1 MKKRSRRNPQGSP
14 DEQVAGE
21 FCAAIRA
28 LGDYAHLTVR
38 LQRGLLYV
46 YADDP
51 EDAVARFHPLGDGTY
66 GLSFHHH
73 SGRWEPMP
81 FSGDLSHI
89 TTVLVQVL
97 GAYLARWENA
107 PGTSGSHH

>member
-1 MKKRSRRNPQGSP
+1 MKQRSSRRAHISP
-14 DEQVAGE
+14 NDHAAEE
-21 FCAAIRA
+21 LSAAIKT
-28 LGDYAHLTVR
+28 LGDYAHVTVR
-38 LQRGLLYV
+38 SQRGLLYL

-51 EDAVARFHPLGDGTY
+51 EERVARLHPLSDATY

-81 FSGDLSHI
+81 FSGDLAHMA
-89 TTVLVQVL
+89 TVVVQTL

-107 PGTSGSHH
+107 PWNSGSHD

>member
-1 MKKRSRRNPQGSP
+1 MKKPSPRNPQGSTH
-14 DEQVAGE
+14 ERLAEE

-28 LGDYAHLTVR
+28 LGDYAHVTLR
-38 LQRGLLYV
+38 SQRGLFYV

-81 FSGDLSHI
+81 FSGDLSVI
-89 TTVLVQVL
+89 TTALVQAL
-97 GAYLARWENA
+97 GAYLATREKA
-107 PGTSGSHH
+107 PGTSESHH